1 MKKSIFV
8 FMAIALLAG
17 SLACKIG
24 SGTPQKPV
32 ETIPVT
38 TEAAGSLQ
46 EKVQAAEEQ
55 AGAGGEV
62 ELVLTESEITSMVAL
77 ELQKQPQQVVSDIQI
92 YLRDGQVQIYGA
104 YSDGGVS
111 LPLVIVAKPE
121 IPEDGSFQIVLISA
135 KIGPVAAPDVL
146 RESVQA
152 LLDEQI
158 AGALSSQSGNQVVVS
173 SVTIADG
180 QITIRSRVP

>member
-1 MKKSIFV
+1 MWPWERLFMKKSICV

-62 ELVLTESEITSMVAL
+62 ELVLTESEITSMVYAGGILSTPCHSLPKPWIRAIVRLAL
-77 ELQKQPQQVVSDIQI
+77 EPLLRTQKTNWGTTWKKSHSS
-92 YLRDGQVQIYGA
+92 A
-104 YSDGGVS
+104 SWS
-111 LPLVIVAKPE
+111 TC
-121 IPEDGSFQIVLISA
+121 FLIS
-135 KIGPVAAPDVL
+135 
-146 RESVQA
+146 
-152 LLDEQI
+152 
-158 AGALSSQSGNQVVVS
+158 GAS
-173 SVTIADG
+173 
-180 QITIRSRVP
+180 